1 MISEVR
7 KVKTTGECCTGSS
20 IVLCLFR
27 PEQSTLVRGWY
38 IGPLQQMEGGSIHLH
53 FLPKAAAVLGPV
65 AVLRSAQLARALGI
79 ELVVYDPDD
88 LLEEAWIG

>member
-1 MISEVR
+1 MIPEIR
-7 KVKTTGECCTGSS
+7 KVKTIRECCTGSS

-27 PEQSTLVRGWY
+27 PERSTPVRGWY
-38 IGPLQQMEGGSIHLH
+38 IGPLQTDVGSIRLL

-88 LLEEAWIG
+88 LLSEAWIA